1 MNAVSQ
7 LFAVL
12 AALVYIVVF
21 PLESFFLRHPAA
33 QKFLSTPAQNVPA
46 VMMWAIPTGFRNLLI
61 GLGNIAGV
69 VAVNTGLR
77 GGGLHPGGL
86 LLRQHGAQRRH
97 HGAGGL
103 AGPLP
108 KEGRQHPRHSRLDR
122 PAPYCADR
130 AAVLSNAETSSRM
143 ARILKWK
150 GAVYSVCA

>member
-12 AALVYIVVF
+12 AALIYIVVF

-69 VAVNTGLR
+69 VAVNTGYVVVGYTLVVYCCANMV
-77 GGGLHPGGL
+77 LS
-86 LLRQHGAQRRH
+86 GATM
-97 HGAGGL
+97 GL
-103 AGPLP
+103 ADWLGHYP
-108 KEGRQHPRHSRLDR
+108 GRATAS
-122 PAPYCADR
+122 PAPSAR
-130 AAVLSNAETSSRM
+130 PSRP
-143 ARILKWK
+143 
-150 GAVYSVCA
+150 